1 MPKQESSIGK
11 SGKKGFV
18 VGRAGF
24 TKVSAVEG
32 IRRKPAMEKRAA
44 KAASKG
50 LSADEYR
57 KLILRTF
64 RKA

>member
-1 MPKQESSIGK
+1 MPKQESSTGK

-24 TKVSAVEG
+24 TKISAAEG
-32 IRRKPAMEKRAA
+32 IRRKPAVKKRAA
-44 KAASKG
+44 EAVSKD

-57 KLILRTF
+57 KLILRTY